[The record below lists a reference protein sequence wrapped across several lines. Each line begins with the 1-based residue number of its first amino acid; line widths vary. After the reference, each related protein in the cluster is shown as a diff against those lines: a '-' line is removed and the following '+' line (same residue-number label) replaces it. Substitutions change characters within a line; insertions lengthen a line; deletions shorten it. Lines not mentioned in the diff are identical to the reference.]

1 MGLLIILDLLA
12 VPAIL
17 IAIITRFRGHQRSD
31 FSNEDLRMQIDGPL
45 GRMESDLAHLTE
57 EKQR

>member
-1 MGLLIILDLLA
+1 LLA

-45 GRMESDLAHLTE
+45 GRMESDLAHLTDE
-57 EKQR
+57 EQR